1 MEPSPVPVACG
12 SVKCLPM
19 AKTVIRVMFDD
30 ATAAE
35 GFLERCRGEG
45 LDAVVE
51 DARPIGTVKRNGPG
65 LASWLKAH
73 PGWHVVAESVNR
85 RAAWAAA
92 WKIRHGERRGF
103 EDGLWDAQAQNR
115 DGRQVGGDCPPR
127 LETPQY
133 PRRGH
138 GPVVLERCR
147 AACRGLPVE
156 IPRFHLFHG

>member
-1 MEPSPVPVACG
+1 MEPSPASVACG

-65 LASWLKAH
+65 LASCLKAH
-73 PGWHVVAESVNR
+73 PGWHVVAESANR

-115 DGRQVGGDCPPR
+115 DGRWVVIA
-127 LETPQY
+127 
-133 PRRGH
+133 RRASK
-138 GPVVLERCR
+138 RR
-147 AACRGLPVE
+147 N
-156 IPRFHLFHG
+156 IPGEGMDPLF

>member
-1 MEPSPVPVACG
+1 
-12 SVKCLPM
+12 
-19 AKTVIRVMFDD
+19 MFDD

-51 DARPIGTVKRNGPG
+51 DARPIGTVKRNEPG

-115 DGRQVGGDCPPR
+115 DGRWVVIA
-127 LETPQY
+127 
-133 PRRGH
+133 RRASK
-138 GPVVLERCR
+138 RR
-147 AACRGLPVE
+147 S
-156 IPRFHLFHG
+156 IPGEGMDPLF

>member
-85 RAAWAAA
+85 RA
-92 WKIRHGERRGF
+92 G
-103 EDGLWDAQAQNR
+103 
-115 DGRQVGGDCPPR
+115 VG
-127 LETPQY
+127 
-133 PRRGH
+133 
-138 GPVVLERCR
+138 
-147 AACRGLPVE
+147 RGLEDTAWGASRLRGRVVGRPGAE
-156 IPRFHLFHG
+156 P

>member
-51 DARPIGTVKRNGPG
+51 DARPIGTVKCNGPG

-115 DGRQVGGDCPPR
+115 DGRWVVIA
-127 LETPQY
+127 
-133 PRRGH
+133 RRASK
-138 GPVVLERCR
+138 RR
-147 AACRGLPVE
+147 S
-156 IPRFHLFHG
+156 IPGEGMDPLF

>member
-73 PGWHVVAESVNR
+73 PGWHVGES
-85 RAAWAAA
+85 AC
-92 WKIRHGERRGF
+92 G
-103 EDGLWDAQAQNR
+103 
-115 DGRQVGGDCPPR
+115 VG
-127 LETPQY
+127 
-133 PRRGH
+133 
-138 GPVVLERCR
+138 
-147 AACRGLPVE
+147 RGLEDSAWRASWFRGRVVGRPGAE
-156 IPRFHLFHG
+156 P

>member
-1 MEPSPVPVACG
+1 MGVFTVREQTHQAMSSCIRNLQAIPCRVGSASVACG

-85 RAAWAAA
+85 RAA
-92 WKIRHGERRGF
+92 
-103 EDGLWDAQAQNR
+103 
-115 DGRQVGGDCPPR
+115 
-127 LETPQY
+127 
-133 PRRGH
+133 
-138 GPVVLERCR
+138 
-147 AACRGLPVE
+147 
-156 IPRFHLFHG
+156 

>member
-1 MEPSPVPVACG
+1 
-12 SVKCLPM
+12 M

-92 WKIRHGERRGF
+92 TLLRDTVGTE
-103 EDGLWDAQAQNR
+103 LSDAQVH
-115 DGRQVGGDCPPR
+115 D
-127 LETPQY
+127 L
-133 PRRGH
+133 
-138 GPVVLERCR
+138 R
-147 AACRGLPVE
+147 AAIESVGALSAVEDHIELLTHRALELLDAAPVHDQAKIGLAE
-156 IPRFHLFHG
+156 LARLAANRSA

>member
-1 MEPSPVPVACG
+1 
-12 SVKCLPM
+12 M

-73 PGWHVVAESVNR
+73 PGWHVVAESANR
-85 RAAWAAA
+85 RAA
-92 WKIRHGERRGF
+92 
-103 EDGLWDAQAQNR
+103 WDAQAQNR
-115 DGRQVGGDCPPR
+115 DGRWVVIA
-127 LETPQY
+127 
-133 PRRGH
+133 RRASK
-138 GPVVLERCR
+138 RR
-147 AACRGLPVE
+147 N
-156 IPRFHLFHG
+156 IPGEGMDPLF

>member
-1 MEPSPVPVACG
+1 MEPSPASVACG
-12 SVKCLPM
+12 SVKCLPI

-73 PGWHVVAESVNR
+73 PGWHVVAYPEV
-85 RAAWAAA
+85 
-92 WKIRHGERRGF
+92 
-103 EDGLWDAQAQNR
+103 
-115 DGRQVGGDCPPR
+115 VGVG
-127 LETPQY
+127 
-133 PRRGH
+133 
-138 GPVVLERCR
+138 
-147 AACRGLPVE
+147 RGLEDTAWRASRLRGRVVGRPGAE
-156 IPRFHLFHG
+156 P

>member
-1 MEPSPVPVACG
+1 
-12 SVKCLPM
+12 
-19 AKTVIRVMFDD
+19 MFDD

-73 PGWHVVAESVNR
+73 PGWHVVAESANR
-85 RAAWAAA
+85 RAAWAAV

-103 EDGLWDAQAQNR
+103 EDGLWDARRRTVMA
-115 DGRQVGGDCPPR
+115 GGW
-127 LETPQY
+127 
-133 PRRGH
+133 
-138 GPVVLERCR
+138 
-147 AACRGLPVE
+147 
-156 IPRFHLFHG
+156 